1 MSERWQG
8 TGSVEDLHQSHDFSQ
23 RELDMAARYASQ
35 LRELREKCQGDSKF
49 YLKILGYSETTQG
62 LSRHTS
68 GFTPSASALP
78 PLGSIPS
85 RLLPTPTKESSRPSF
100 MSTYDQPGSTTF
112 YQQRMMNSPSVIS
125 GLAES
130 PPAYISNAPTMPV
143 SRNQSRFYRPQELN
157 ASPPLIDMPMSHM
170 GTSMSD
176 SGSTSGLVER
186 SNGDDVLQ
194 DELSV
199 MSQLLLGQ
207 QFLELDRVITLE
219 GTDFDFNINNWGN
232 LP

>member
-1 MSERWQG
+1 M
-8 TGSVEDLHQSHDFSQ
+8 
-23 RELDMAARYASQ
+23 
-35 LRELREKCQGDSKF
+35 
-49 YLKILGYSETTQG
+49 
-62 LSRHTS
+62 
-68 GFTPSASALP
+68 
-78 PLGSIPS
+78 
-85 RLLPTPTKESSRPSF
+85 
-100 MSTYDQPGSTTF
+100 
-112 YQQRMMNSPSVIS
+112 S

-219 GTDFDFNINNWGN
+219 GTDFDFNVNNWGN